1 MRAIEGTALRRVG
14 SVILPLSVLHN
25 IIVAGWFP
33 SRCER
38 PPEPDSADDSDHR
51 KNHHKEI
58 GAPTV
63 IRIGCTSR
71 QYDKTA
77 AKA

>member
-1 MRAIEGTALRRVG
+1 LRGPHSGG
-14 SVILPLSVLHN
+14 SGPLFFPSLSFTTS
-25 IIVAGWFP
+25 IVAGWFP